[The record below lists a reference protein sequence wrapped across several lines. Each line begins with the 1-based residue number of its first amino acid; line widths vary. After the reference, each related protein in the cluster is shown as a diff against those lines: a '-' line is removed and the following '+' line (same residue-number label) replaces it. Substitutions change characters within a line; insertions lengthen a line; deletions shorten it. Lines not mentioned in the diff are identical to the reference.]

1 MFEIVLYSVI
11 AISVLSL
18 AAIAHKYHIDT
29 SSTIAE
35 LSKDRKLYQRMAWQE
50 IEAREKFL
58 KSNAAAISDLSAKVD
73 NSIQELLKIN
83 DTIKKSGLEKK
94 EKSEISS
101 RIELSVKALSVFSTA
116 SNSGL
121 PSPIVEKRF

>member
-11 AISVLSL
+11 AISVL
-18 AAIAHKYHIDT
+18 AIVAIAHKYHIDT

-58 KSNAAAISDLSAKVD
+58 KSHAAAISDLSAKVD
-73 NSIQELLKIN
+73 NSIQELLKVS
-83 DTIKKSGLEKK
+83 DAIKNSGLEKK
-94 EKSEISS
+94 EKSDISS
-101 RIELSVKALSVFSTA
+101 SIELSVKALSVFSSA
-116 SNSGL
+116 SNKNL
-121 PSPIVEKRF
+121 PSPRVGKRF